1 MVEIDFGHFERW
13 RQSHDSFTEWW
24 RLTSDTLNVWRQ
36 LGQFQQMVET
46 DLRHFEHMWRQS
58 LDSLTECRMVEM
70 ELRLRVDS
78 LTEWWR

>member
-1 MVEIDFGHFERW
+1 MTETELGQVEVHSSRWNRWSSVEMVEIDFGHFERW

-46 DLRHFEHMWRQS
+46 DLRHFE
-58 LDSLTECRMVEM
+58 LVETAWT
-70 ELRLRVDS
+70 V
-78 LTEWWR
+78 